1 MNPAEAALLA
11 RSVLSCP
18 EAITLWVGQAREAIA
33 DEVYDVTCDMHGAPV
48 FSAGDDSALL
58 AAAHGG
64 AVGMVEIA
72 SGLGDPT
79 SAHRDLSLVLQGT
92 LTQRD
97 TGCRCCGDPRS
108 LVALELT
115 SVDLLSDDATVT
127 VDVSRFRDHR
137 HVLNPGYLQRTVEHA
152 NTAHE
157 PELRSAMASTF
168 GIPLQSMLAASL
180 MGVDPCGV
188 DVAWLDAEGAHPH
201 RLDFV
206 RPVSSPQELGAAL
219 RSHLHAGMC

>member
-18 EAITLWVGQAREAIA
+18 DAITLWVGEARRCVE
-33 DEVYDVTCDMHGAPV
+33 DELYEVTCDMHGAPV
-48 FSAGDDSALL
+48 FSASDESALL

-64 AVGMVEIA
+64 SEGMVEIA
-72 SGLGDPT
+72 SGLGAPA
-79 SAHRDLSLVLQGT
+79 SAHRRLSLVLQGR
-92 LTQRD
+92 LVQRD
-97 TGCRCCGDPRS
+97 SGCSCCGDPRS
-108 LVALELT
+108 LVALDL
-115 SVDLLSDDATVT
+115 SAVSLLSDEETLA

-152 NTAHE
+152 NEAHE
-157 PELRSAMASTF
+157 LELRTAISTTF
-168 GIPLQSMLAASL
+168 GVPLHSMLAASL
-180 MGVDPCGV
+180 VRVDPCGV
-188 DVAWLDAEGAHPH
+188 DVTWLDASGSHPH

-206 RPVSSPQELGAAL
+206 RPVTSPQELGAAL